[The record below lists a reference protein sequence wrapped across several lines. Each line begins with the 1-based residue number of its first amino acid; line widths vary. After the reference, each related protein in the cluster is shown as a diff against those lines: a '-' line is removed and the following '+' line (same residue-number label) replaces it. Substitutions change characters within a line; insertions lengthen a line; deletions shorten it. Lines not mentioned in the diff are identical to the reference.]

1 MKNRLLSSLV
11 VSSLCGVAA
20 QAAAL
25 FTVSLDTSALIG
37 SPAGPFAL
45 DFQFAD
51 GSGGGDGNNT
61 ALVSNFNFHGGSW
74 GGPASVS
81 LTDSSFFAEFSQTFT
96 AGASLSFNVSL
107 TTAVDAGPTPD
118 RFTFALLDKNGFEVP
133 TLGFAD
139 EFLGVDLNS
148 ANPTIETYGTDTSRT
163 LLDIAAPTTAP
174 IPEPNSALLAALLC
188 GCGAVG
194 LWVRRQRG

>member
-1 MKNRLLSSLV
+1 MKNHLLSSLV

-37 SPAGPFAL
+37 NPAGPFAL
-45 DFQFAD
+45 DFQLTD
-51 GSGGGDGNNT
+51 GSGSGDGNNT
-61 ALVSNFNFHGGSW
+61 AVVSSFNFHGGNW

-81 LTDSSFFAEFSQTFT
+81 LTDSSFFTEFSQTFT
-96 AGASLSFNVSL
+96 AGAALSFNVSL

-118 RFTFALLDKNGFEVP
+118 RFTFALLDKNGSEIP

-148 ANPTIETYGTDTSRT
+148 ADPTIETYASDTSRT
-163 LLDIAAPTTAP
+163 FLDIAAPTTAP

-194 LWVRRQRG
+194 LWVRRQRK